1 MIEAGLLVSGDDIPV
16 AYDRFRD
23 RIMFPIRDARGKVI
37 AFGGRALAK
46 DAPAK
51 YLNSPETP
59 LFHKGQVLYNLD
71 KARAAAHEAGQVI
84 AVEGYMDT
92 IAMVRAG
99 FAQTVAPLG
108 TALTEDQLRLLWR
121 MAPEPVLCFDGDQ
134 AGLKAAY
141 RALDLALPMLKP
153 GYSLKFALLP
163 EGQDPDDLLK
173 TEGPMA
179 IKRVIDAAEP
189 LSDILWRRAI
199 TESDQSTPE
208 RRAQFE
214 RELRELVGQIGD
226 ETVRRHYGAEL
237 RSRLQALWSD
247 VPAQQQGRVGRNSA
261 PERMRGGRK
270 AHAKPWEIKTPAS
283 PQLKALAN
291 SMTATRA
298 HEKRERLIL
307 LTLINHPQLL
317 DEFLDAF
324 SHIEFS
330 RRPLDSLRR
339 ELLEAAAA
347 QDVLDGASLRNH
359 LVSKGFGA
367 ELVRLETQARR
378 LNEWF
383 LSAGAASE
391 DARTGLSQMIALH
404 RKHVILERE
413 LKAAEAAFAADPSEE
428 NLAALKE
435 IREELVSEAGEEAL
449 IEGFGQASGRP
460 MDAIS

>member
-1 MIEAGLLVSGDDIPV
+1 
-16 AYDRFRD
+16 
-23 RIMFPIRDARGKVI
+23 
-37 AFGGRALAK
+37 
-46 DAPAK
+46 
-51 YLNSPETP
+51 
-59 LFHKGQVLYNLD
+59 
-71 KARAAAHEAGQVI
+71 
-84 AVEGYMDT
+84 
-92 IAMVRAG
+92 
-99 FAQTVAPLG
+99 
-108 TALTEDQLRLLWR
+108 
-121 MAPEPVLCFDGDQ
+121 
-134 AGLKAAY
+134 
-141 RALDLALPMLKP
+141 LALPMLKP